1 MKLAYAKVFAVAALA
16 AVTAFSATVKT
27 TATFDCYLLDAEGRP
42 AGVAEVK
49 TAQMNVSSGAMKVSG
64 CVNTGMKQSVSGTVW
79 GSVRVSACT
88 DSLGNYCSTSWDA
101 AGSVD
106 VKNLGSMYLDMSAS
120 SLSGSMYWSGPSG
133 CRRII
138 GTPRTMAADYAS
150 RYADK
155 TFVYALGCNYADEY
169 EELVGRLWV
178 VFNKTGTSATA
189 TVMYGS
195 KTAKATVYPAAG
207 KLPICIK
214 VTDSANKRH
223 ATFRILLGLTGFVPS
238 FEGGVASGASTNPN
252 LASAWE
258 TSLEC
263 FASGTP
269 SFPYIENEG
278 ETEFLMVGLSYE
290 SEVTLDVLGYP
301 AKFTASGLPPGVKLN
316 AATGEISGTPTK
328 AGFYRA
334 TIKATSLLNS
344 KWSHTA
350 MLWFEVSALP
360 EWAQG
365 TFYGAASVNGSR
377 GPMTMTVSSAGKISG
392 KLTIGAKSY
401 SFSGTGYDEQATCV
415 LSASPILKIG
425 NAQIPLYVEVVDHSH
440 YFLPDIESFLWEG
453 SGEYFS
459 EESIDT
465 PIGRGRASGWGYDSK
480 TWEDYDVDCVFWQSE
495 YASSSYW
502 GNCPVSTTARLSNM
516 KSPWNYYGEDLVD
529 LSFKITAKGSVTVSG
544 KINGVAVSTS
554 TGMFV
559 TDPFDMVCSLP
570 PWGSNYSAG
579 SGWGYLVF
587 PEKAWMESRAYFFQY
602 DFYGKNGEICWM
614 EDISELDFFSGH
626 PEGY

>member
-64 CVNTGMKQSVSGTVW
+64 SVNTGMKQSVSGTVW

-133 CRRII
+133 SRRII

-150 RYADK
+150 RYADR
-155 TFVYALGCNYADEY
+155 TFLYVLGEDGDGYKDI
-169 EELVGRLWV
+169 VGRLWA
-178 VFNKTGTSATA
+178 VFNKTGTSATV

-214 VTDSANKRH
+214 VIDSANKRQ
-223 ATFRILLGLTGFVPS
+223 ATFNVLLGLTGSVPR
-238 FEGGVASGASTNPN
+238 FEGCLASGSSTNPYV
-252 LASAWE
+252 ASAWE

-263 FASGTP
+263 LASGAP
-269 SFPYIENEG
+269 ASPIIANN
-278 ETEFLMVGLSYE
+278 ETEDLMVGMIYDG
-290 SEVTLDVLGYP
+290 EVMLNDLGYP
-301 AKFTASGLPPGVKLN
+301 AKFSASGLPPGVKLN
-316 AATGEISGTPTK
+316 AATGMFSGTPTK
-328 AGFYRA
+328 EGNYRT
-334 TIKATSLLNS
+334 TIKATSLINS
-344 KWSHTA
+344 KWTSSRTVT
-350 MLWFEVSALP
+350 FRVRVLP

-440 YFLPDIESFLWEG
+440 YFLPDIESCLWEG

-516 KSPWNYYGEDLVD
+516 RSPWNYYGEDLVD

-587 PEKAWMESRAYFFQY
+587 PEKSWMESRAYFFQY